1 MSKLSGNVKQFGN
14 FLTMVFPG
22 GGLWLVASEAELKRL
37 LIELTAEL
45 LQSNNCRRIRAARMI
60 GINATS
66 SGNVW
71 VFSPTVLIDKQGKL
85 MDVESSPILWLE
97 RPQNSSNLLIND
109 AMQCSIATPLD
120 SGEAFVSLCDAV
132 QAFMP
137 EHFIPALTAVS
148 CCIMGA
154 SYIQVIQKCGCIG
167 VPFLFGDPGSCK
179 SEALKCGL
187 ALFGAHK
194 THMFNSQTTSS
205 FLFPI
210 LKETTIPV
218 VVDDVSDKAQDTWE
232 ELVIDAYN
240 NTGRGTRSYSCET
253 FCSLPILSANW
264 RFTSSRQRAHTR
276 VIAIPFFEHTDEPE
290 AHRLFAEL
298 NTARLKASA
307 STGEMIQMIQSQEIF
322 PQITKIFATSHVRF
336 KMTMTVFMYF
346 FLEVSRY

>member
-1 MSKLSGNVKQFGN
+1 MSELSGNVKQFGN
-14 FLTMVFPG
+14 FLNMVFPG
-22 GGLWLVASEAELKRL
+22 GALWLVASEAELKRL

-137 EHFIPALTAVS
+137 ENFIPALAAVS
-148 CCIMGA
+148 GCIMGA

-205 FLFPI
+205 FLFQI

-276 VIAIPFFEHTDEPE
+276 VIA
-290 AHRLFAEL
+290 
-298 NTARLKASA
+298 S
-307 STGEMIQMIQSQEIF
+307 SIQMSL
-322 PQITKIFATSHVRF
+322 KL
-336 KMTMTVFMYF
+336 TVS
-346 FLEVSRY
+346 LLS